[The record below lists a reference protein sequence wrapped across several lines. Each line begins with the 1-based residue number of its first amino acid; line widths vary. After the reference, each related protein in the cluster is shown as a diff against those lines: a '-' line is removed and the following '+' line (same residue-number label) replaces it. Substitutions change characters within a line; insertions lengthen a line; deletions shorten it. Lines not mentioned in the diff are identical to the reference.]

1 MSTLKKYYQLTKPGI
16 IYGNLVTVAAG
27 FFLASKGDIDFGL
40 FVAIMAGTALVIA
53 SACVFNN
60 YIDRGI
66 DLKMARTKGRAL
78 VEGSISGR
86 AALVYATVLGLVG
99 AVVLARYTN
108 WLTFV
113 IGLIA
118 FVDYVVAYGIG
129 KRQSVHGTIVGSI
142 AGAAPILAGYTAVTD
157 RLDAAAITLFVI
169 LVIWQM
175 PHFYGIATYR
185 FDDYKAADLP
195 VLPVK
200 KGMRRTKL
208 WVTGYLMAFIVAT
221 LLLTAFG
228 YTGYIYFVA
237 MLLLGLNWL
246 RLALAGFGTTDDKA
260 WGRRV
265 FLFSLV
271 MIMSFSVLVSF
282 GTRLP

>member
-1 MSTLKKYYQLTKPGI
+1 
-16 IYGNLVTVAAG
+16 
-27 FFLASKGDIDFGL
+27 
-40 FVAIMAGTALVIA
+40 
-53 SACVFNN
+53 
-60 YIDRGI
+60 
-66 DLKMARTKGRAL
+66 MARTKGRAL